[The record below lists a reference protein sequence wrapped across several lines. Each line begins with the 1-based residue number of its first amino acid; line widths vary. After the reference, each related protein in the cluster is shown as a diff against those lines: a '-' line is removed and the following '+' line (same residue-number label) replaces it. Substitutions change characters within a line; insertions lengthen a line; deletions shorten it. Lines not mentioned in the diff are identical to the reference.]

1 MSFRTGV
8 LEGLAT
14 VYIWWSLIKALAACL
29 YQGGVLITC
38 VFVCLCV
45 CVCVFFVCGK
55 CSEFVI
61 VYRVFVVLPCGP
73 GSLIFVR
80 LLGAFV
86 GGGLYIWGKFTCMWM
101 VDISGES

>member
-1 MSFRTGV
+1 MVVSDQSISCMFVSRRCSYNLCV
-8 LEGLAT
+8 
-14 VYIWWSLIKALAACL
+14 
-29 YQGGVLITC
+29 C
-38 VFVCLCV
+38 VFVCV
-45 CVCVFFVCGK
+45 CVCVCVCFFLSVGNAAN
-55 CSEFVI
+55 SSLFI
-61 VYRVFVVLPCGP
+61 VFLWYFPCGS